1 MRVDEEGFKVQD
13 FVRHDLPVELLL
25 FLYGSLER
33 FSNNPLGGSI
43 PTKIPEIGFRKR
55 IWKYVLCNVSHLV
68 LNSVF

>member
-13 FVRHDLPVELLL
+13 LVRQDLPVELLL

-33 FSNNPLGGSI
+33 FSNNPLVGSI

-55 IWKYVLCNVSHLV
+55 IWQYVFCNVSHLV